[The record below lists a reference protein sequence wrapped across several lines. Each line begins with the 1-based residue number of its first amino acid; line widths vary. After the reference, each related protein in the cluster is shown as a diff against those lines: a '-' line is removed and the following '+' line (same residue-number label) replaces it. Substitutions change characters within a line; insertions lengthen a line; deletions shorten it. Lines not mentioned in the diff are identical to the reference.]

1 MERHGSNLSF
11 AKGLSSNFSV
21 LPTPAESHTAWAQC
35 QNMQGALRPHS
46 PLGADTELFS
56 SYLHVV
62 EHFEEGECHATT
74 NDHLIDLIQHVIDQL
89 DLILNFGSVREKRKT
104 MNNEYGDFGMSRL
117 F

>member
-1 MERHGSNLSF
+1 ME
-11 AKGLSSNFSV
+11 
-21 LPTPAESHTAWAQC
+21 W
-35 QNMQGALRPHS
+35 
-46 PLGADTELFS
+46 FS

-104 MNNEYGDFGMSRL
+104 MNNEYCDFGMSRL